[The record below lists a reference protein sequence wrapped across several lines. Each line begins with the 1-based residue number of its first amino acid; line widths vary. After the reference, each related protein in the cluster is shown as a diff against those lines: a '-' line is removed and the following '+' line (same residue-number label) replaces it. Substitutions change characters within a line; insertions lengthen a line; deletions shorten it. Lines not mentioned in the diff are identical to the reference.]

1 MLTSATELNTQHMS
15 DIVEVQMV
23 WKSYFK
29 SKVFVYG
36 QMLNLK
42 SKVNQIGRG
51 IKIDI
56 LFYYLSLSTRMR
68 THKSQNTGWRGGE
81 GKDIQE
87 IG

>member
-1 MLTSATELNTQHMS
+1 MLTSATELNTQHMPN
-15 DIVEVQMV
+15 IVQVQMV

-29 SKVFVYG
+29 SKVSVYS

-42 SKVNQIGRG
+42 TKVNQIV
-51 IKIDI
+51 KIDI
-56 LFYYLSLSTRMR
+56 LFYYLSSSTWTG
-68 THKSQNTGWRGGE
+68 THKSQNTGWREE